1 MFILSFAT
9 NVYFYIENQNL
20 LHNLAYKELHE
31 ADKAG
36 DLHAKSRAV
45 GKIAGFTQAHIDRYG
60 PIPPGALEIDNP

>member
-1 MFILSFAT
+1 MK
-9 NVYFYIENQNL
+9 NPKYPDGYIPKIK
-20 LHNLAYKELHE
+20 YWITRLHE